1 MRVVSAKPIPNF
13 SPLFSPST
21 LKYVFIQGIKKAKQK
36 WSEMDGDEW
45 ESESPL
51 TSFNGHRRPFSAHGR
66 LHTNWTLST
75 LGEVAAPKISGWSS
89 ANLLPQICH
98 KIRSTPNLNWR
109 QFFGSAHPNG
119 GRQVCGKMEL
129 VCLFVSPHL
138 ESALGSQVHV
148 SLVPFPTKKS
158 GTFMNGQT
166 ASNLPFF
173 ASSTTLAA
181 IK

>member
-1 MRVVSAKPIPNF
+1 MRVMSAKPIPNF

-98 KIRSTPNLNWR
+98 KIRLTPNLNWR
-109 QFFGSAHPNG
+109 QIFGSANPNG
-119 GRQVCGKMEL
+119 LWENRISISQNWF
-129 VCLFVSPHL
+129 VCLFYHTRNQ
-138 ESALGSQVHV
+138 EHV
-148 SLVPFPTKKS
+148 GPKKVVCPS
-158 GTFMNGQT
+158 FRFQ
-166 ASNLPFF
+166 L
-173 ASSTTLAA
+173 
-181 IK
+181 KKWY